1 MRAASKHSAI
11 LVAATK
17 IFAKKGFFNARIS
30 DIAKEAKIADGT
42 VYLYFNNKHDILIS
56 VFEEEIGK
64 LLSQTEKII
73 NRDITP
79 HEMLSLFITN
89 HLRVMKKNR
98 YLAEVIQSELRQA
111 DKTIKK
117 FRNTKFTEYLAVI
130 ADIIVRG
137 QKQGSFRADINPD
150 IMKRVIFGALDEV
163 SRAWNISLDIN
174 YSIEETSNQLI
185 TFLLNGLSQ
194 SSTTHL
200 AY

>member
-56 VFEEEIGK
+56 VFEEEVGK
-64 LLSQTEKII
+64 LLSQTEIII
-73 NRDITP
+73 NKEIAP
-79 HEMLSLFITN
+79 QQMLSLFITN
-89 HLRVMKKNR
+89 HLRVMKKNK
-98 YLAEVIQSELRQA
+98 YLAEVIQNELRQA
-111 DKTIKK
+111 DKTIKN

-130 ADIIVRG
+130 AEIIVLG

-163 SRAWNISLDIN
+163 SRAWSISLDIN
-174 YSIEETSNQLI
+174 YSIEEISTQLI
-185 TFLLNGLSQ
+185 PFLLNGLSQ
-194 SSTTHL
+194 SSTTL
-200 AY
+200 

>member
-64 LLSQTEKII
+64 LLSQAEKII
-73 NRDITP
+73 NKEITP
-79 HEMLSLFITN
+79 QEKLSFFITN
-89 HLRVMKKNR
+89 HLRVMKKNK

-130 ADIIVRG
+130 ADIIVLG
-137 QKQGSFRADINPD
+137 QKQGSFRTDTNPE

-163 SRAWNISLDIN
+163 SRAWSVSLDIN
-174 YSIEETSNQLI
+174 YSIEETSNQLN
-185 TFLLNGLSQ
+185 TFLLNGLCQ
-194 SSTTHL
+194 PSTIQKS
-200 AY
+200 